1 MNSDK
6 YMQSVIMD
14 LDFDEYFE
22 SVKDIHNID
31 PVFEY
36 IESDENNKGYI
47 NGTCL
52 YDNTFFKARLILPD
66 ELSGDTDY
74 PVQDIAIS
82 LTLKLNNQIYKY
94 LEYKKKFSIKILRNL
109 M

>member
-52 YDNTFFKARLILPD
+52 YDNTLFTARLIFPD
-66 ELSGDTDY
+66 KLRDTDY
-74 PVQDIAIS
+74 PGQDIAIS
-82 LTLKLNNQIYKY
+82 LTLKLNNQIYEY
-94 LEYKKKFSIKILRNL
+94 LEYKKYLVLKS
-109 M
+109 

>member
-14 LDFDEYFE
+14 LDFDEYMK
-22 SVKDIHNID
+22 SLTDIHNID
-31 PVFEY
+31 PQFEY

-52 YDNTFFKARLILPD
+52 YDNTFFKARLMLPD
-66 ELSGDTDY
+66 ELCGDTDY
-74 PVQDIAIS
+74 IGQEISIS
-82 LTLKLNNQIYKY
+82 LTIKLNNQIYKY
-94 LEYKKKFSIKILRNL
+94 LDYKKILRNL
-109 M
+109 I

>member
-1 MNSDK
+1 
-6 YMQSVIMD
+6 MD

-66 ELSGDTDY
+66 ELRDTDY
-74 PVQDIAIS
+74 PGQDIAIS

-94 LEYKKKFSIKILRNL
+94 LEYKNI
-109 M
+109 